1 MDLQIQIQSQ
11 SPQPLSPQPP
21 SLSQRLQK
29 LPPELHQMILDKYRN
44 MYLNKEI
51 TKKYDENLK
60 ALSNKALQ
68 NRLLDI
74 GDFAQFNSLLQKYN
88 YEYKNNFAYLSQC
101 IIGVLEYYYSLNY
114 YERLLIKN
122 NFMNIDNN
130 VLSSY
135 ENLFIFL
142 EDKEL
147 SKFIDQEDIH
157 SRSSGMWI
165 FRIVMKFMFGSY
177 LEKIT
182 LWNNLV
188 ENYF

>member
-1 MDLQIQIQSQ
+1 
-11 SPQPLSPQPP
+11 
-21 SLSQRLQK
+21 
-29 LPPELHQMILDKYRN
+29 
-44 MYLNKEI
+44 MYLPDEI
-51 TKKYDENLK
+51 TQKYNESLNLLNDK
-60 ALSNKALQ
+60 ALSHG
-68 NRLLDI
+68 LLDI
-74 GDFAQFNSLLQKYN
+74 GDFTQFNYQLQNSN
-88 YEYKNNFAYLSQC
+88 YEYKNNFAYLAQC

-114 YERLLIKN
+114 CDRLLIKN

-165 FRIVMKFMFGSY
+165 FRIVMKFMFGTY

-188 ENYF
+188 ESHF

>member
-1 MDLQIQIQSQ
+1 MESHQTP
-11 SPQPLSPQPP
+11 SPSP

-29 LPPELHQMILDKYRN
+29 LPTELHQMILDKYRN

-51 TKKYDENLK
+51 KKKYNESLNLLNNK
-60 ALSNKALQ
+60 ALSHE
-68 NRLLDI
+68 LLDI
-74 GDFAQFNSLLQKYN
+74 GNFTQFNYQLQKSN

-114 YERLLIKN
+114 CDRLLIKN

-135 ENLFIFL
+135 ENLSIFL
-142 EDKEL
+142 KDKEL
-147 SKFIDQEDIH
+147 SKLIDPEDIH
-157 SRSSGMWI
+157 SGSSGMWI
-165 FRIVMKFMFGSY
+165 FRIVIKFMFGTY
-177 LEKIT
+177 LEKVT

-188 ENYF
+188 ENHF